1 MRAGE
6 ANRRIPWE
14 LPDLL
19 GAEWGRVKRFVL
31 KFMEHG
37 LIWAIVVWAAAVA
50 LMAVNTVDP
59 FWRWSF
65 LALSAG
71 GLILA
76 AVINWA
82 RKKLALVAQAQQ
94 KESR

>member
-14 LPDLL
+14 PSDLL
-19 GAEWGRVKRFVL
+19 GGVRRVKRLVL

-50 LMAVNTVDP
+50 LMAINMVDL

-71 GLILA
+71 GLVLA

-82 RKKLALVAQAQQ
+82 RKKLVLM
-94 KESR
+94 KEESR